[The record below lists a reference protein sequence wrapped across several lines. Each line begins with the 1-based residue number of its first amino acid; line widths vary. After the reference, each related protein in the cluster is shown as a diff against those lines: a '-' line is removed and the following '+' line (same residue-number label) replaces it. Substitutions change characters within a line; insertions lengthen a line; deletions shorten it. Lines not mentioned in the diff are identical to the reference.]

1 MNETQVR
8 DRLGKVFQQ
17 INQNTPVFH
26 GDIVSK
32 ANAAY
37 ELKHKRAL
45 SPMAKA
51 VLQQSLI
58 QATQSMIQQGKDR
71 RAIQSAAEDPTAVDN
86 PISML
91 FNLISILVPN
101 YAFQEVVGVQPMPS
115 DPSPIFYP
123 QLVAAESRNG
133 VSAGTVLLGS
143 TNWNTNMHYTTNKIS
158 QSVTTAAASL
168 SLALTKAPIAGKL
181 RVILHITSVGD
192 VVLFGNSDNTGFT
205 NTSEFSDY
213 VDTAA
218 ITEAG
223 GVYTIAIAMQTGV
236 TATMDATYSYVLTD
250 KPAQA
255 RFEFATKTVTS
266 DPYKIRS
273 TYSLE
278 NFYAAK
284 QVLADYN
291 IDEAMATS
299 VAGYI
304 NAEISQN
311 ILDEIKDNSDATYT
325 WTKTAPTGVS
335 WALHRLSVLQ
345 TLTNTS
351 NGIRKN
357 VKRSGGN
364 KVIASTDLISV
375 IETLGSDLWVPEKYT
390 AEPVGP
396 YLAGKLAGKFDVL
409 KNQEYPDSTSIMTF
423 KSSDIDAANMAGIFI
438 GLFNTNP
445 LFLDDLNAV
454 SGFGARIGYVKVFEN
469 SIARIEVI

>member
-1 MNETQVR
+1 MDEKQVR
-8 DRLGKVFQQ
+8 AKLGQVFQQ
-17 INQNTPVFH
+17 INSNTPVFH
-26 GDIVSK
+26 GDIVSR

-37 ELKHKRAL
+37 ELKHKR
-45 SPMAKA
+45 PMTANTKA
-51 VLQQSLI
+51 VLQNSLNQI
-58 QATQSMIQQGKDR
+58 TQQMIQQGKSMQQ
-71 RAIQSAAEDPTAVDN
+71 IQSAAEDPTAVDN

-91 FNLISILVPN
+91 FNLVSILVPN
-101 YAFQEVVGVQPMPS
+101 YAYSEVVGVQPMPS

-123 QLVAAESRNG
+123 QLVANESRNG
-133 VSAGTVLLGS
+133 VAAGTVLLGS
-143 TNWNTNMHYTTNKIS
+143 TNWNTNMHFTTNKIS
-158 QSVTTAAASL
+158 QSVDTASGSL

-181 RVILHITSVGD
+181 RVVLHVTSVGD
-192 VVLFGNSDNTGFT
+192 IVLFGNDSNTGFT

-213 VDTAA
+213 VDTAT
-218 ITEAG
+218 ITESSG
-223 GVYTIAIAMQTGV
+223 TYTVAIAMQSGV
-236 TATMDATYSYVLTD
+236 TATMDVTYSYVLTD

-255 RFEFATKTVTS
+255 RFEFATKSVS
-266 DPYKIRS
+266 ADPYRIRS

-311 ILDEIKDNSDATYT
+311 IFDEIKDGADATYT
-325 WTKTAPTGVS
+325 WTKAAPTGVS

-345 TLTNTS
+345 VLVNTS

-364 KVIASTDLISV
+364 KLIASTDLISV
-375 IETLGSDLWVPEKYT
+375 IETLGSDLWVPEKYA

-409 KNQEYPDSTSIMTF
+409 KNQEYPDATSVMTF
-423 KSSDIDAANMAGIFI
+423 KSSDIDAANMVGVFI

-454 SGFGARIGYVKVFEN
+454 SGFGARLGYTKVFEN
-469 SIARIEVI
+469 SIAKIEVI